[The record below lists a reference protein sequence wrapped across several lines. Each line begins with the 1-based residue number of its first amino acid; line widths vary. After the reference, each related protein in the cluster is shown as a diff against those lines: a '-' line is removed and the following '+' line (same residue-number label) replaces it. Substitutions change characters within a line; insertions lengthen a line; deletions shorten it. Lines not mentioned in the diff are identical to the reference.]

1 MSALNSDAIFQK
13 IQDGVK
19 ENIEKAKSVK
29 GVFLYKITKN
39 GQVVKEW
46 SKLQLVIEVKWRLFQ
61 LFFPALDLRNGSVYE
76 GPAKGIKVDT
86 TLTVSDDDMVDIA
99 LGKLNPQQ
107 AFMKG
112 KLKITGNI
120 MLSQKLAPLLKT
132 EAKL

>member
-1 MSALNSDAIFQK
+1 MTLSSDAIFQK

-19 ENIEKAKSVK
+19 ENLEKAKSVK

-39 GQVVKEW
+39 GQVAKEW
-46 SKLQLVIEVKWRLFQ
+46 SKLSDRGQLKSFLT
-61 LFFPALDLRNGSVYE
+61 LSFPALDLRNGSVYE

>member
-1 MSALNSDAIFQK
+1 M
-13 IQDGVK
+13 
-19 ENIEKAKSVK
+19 
-29 GVFLYKITKN
+29 
-39 GQVVKEW
+39 
-46 SKLQLVIEVKWRLFQ
+46 
-61 LFFPALDLRNGSVYE
+61 DLRNGSVYE

-86 TLTVSDDDMVDIA
+86 ILTVSDDDMVDIA